1 MRGCCSGSFSISAS
15 TWAIAPLPL
24 AFQPQ
29 PWRLLRLLWHF
40 AATLATAPPPL
51 AFPPQPWRLR
61 RLLWHF
67 RRNLGD
73 CAASFGISA
82 ATLATAPPPLAFRR
96 NLGDRPPSLGL
107 SAPTFA
113 TAPPPL
119 AFPPQPLRPPPLL
132 WHFRRNVGDCGASFG
147 ISPQQSRP
155 SSDSG
160 PNHAGDQGC
169 IPPRSCR
176 SLARIV
182 RTLAAQKAAFNRG
195 QTRSLSCLLLYFPL
209 RSSLY

>member
-73 CAASFGISA
+73 CAASFGISPQPWR
-82 ATLATAPPPLAFRR
+82 PPPFPWPFRP
-96 NLGDRPPSLGL
+96 NLRDCPASFGISP
-107 SAPTFA
+107 PTFA

-119 AFPPQPLRPPPLL
+119 AFPPQRWRLRRFL
-132 WHFRRNVGDCGASFG
+132 WHFAATV
-147 ISPQQSRP
+147 SPIVRF
-155 SSDSG
+155 
-160 PNHAGDQGC
+160 
-169 IPPRSCR
+169 RTKSCR
-176 SLARIV
+176 RSRMYPAPILPIARPYCPH
-182 RTLAAQKAAFNRG
+182 
-195 QTRSLSCLLLYFPL
+195 SCG
-209 RSSLY
+209 SKSGV